1 MKLRQMKVEQHWC
14 KILRIE
20 NSSFILFSS
29 DKLFFISLLQKLI
42 YRQGAIETSD
52 LSQQDKDR
60 IKELLSRENALKY
73 ISSEESEEENATP
86 GNGPTPRHVRPLKWE
101 RSKLRTIKSV
111 LDATHQAR
119 MSKRQKRTA
128 ANITRNI
135 GQHLSLRPLPNGCPS
150 WAGRQEAE
158 A

>member
-1 MKLRQMKVEQHWC
+1 MKKKWTKAKIKVEIVQYWRTSRDDDVRRKNGKFEQHRLNARRS
-14 KILRIE
+14 LRM
-20 NSSFILFSS
+20 
-29 DKLFFISLLQKLI
+29 KRKLI
-42 YRQGAIETSD
+42 YKQGAIETSD

-111 LDATHQAR
+111 LNATHQAR

-128 ANITRNI
+128 VR
-135 GQHLSLRPLPNGCPS
+135 
-150 WAGRQEAE
+150 
-158 A
+158 